1 MTEFLHVLRVYG
13 DRTAKIQRYRDRG
26 FYVKVSL
33 PQKLAEGRRI
43 KLNVFDTYS
52 DFYHAEVAPMHYER
66 KVPDYEDLTDRYGY
80 VSDAFTV
87 EIFPSR
93 RNKYYRLKKR
103 LVDSIEGRGLQGI
116 ANKCFN
122 NIKGGDVPKSGFLRF
137 SRKAEEQENDRL

>member
-1 MTEFLHVLRVYG
+1 MAKHLHVLRVIG
-13 DRTAKIQRYRDRG
+13 DRTAKIQRYKDSG

-43 KLNVFDTYS
+43 KLNIFNTYS
-52 DFYHAEVAPMHYER
+52 DFYHAEVAPMHCER
-66 KVPDYEDLTDRYGY
+66 KVPEYEDLSDRYGY

-103 LVDSIEGRGLQGI
+103 LVDSIKERGLQGV
-116 ANKCFN
+116 ANRCFN
-122 NIKGGDVPKSGFLRF
+122 ALKVADVAVSGFLRF
-137 SRKAEEQENDRL
+137 SRKAEGLK